1 MKQIM
6 IELRKRGFTYQE
18 IGEQLGISRQRVH
31 QIVGNQRLR
40 KEAVDIEKIVF
51 EGIYQIFKEDKSM
64 TFFKF
69 TEIVCGYPK
78 VTTAKTEHIRKWLT
92 GRIIDSKIQLSHIWN
107 ILNYA
112 KQPFEVV
119 FAERNRSNK

>member
-1 MKQIM
+1 MKQTI

-69 TEIVCGYPK
+69 ANIAYGYYPTRKANTEQ
-78 VTTAKTEHIRKWLT
+78 IRNWLT
-92 GRIIDSKIQLSHIWN
+92 GKRLGAKLNINHIWN